1 MSSHARSHPWR
12 RIAILLLLTV
22 ALSCGGGLGLTVYQT
37 YQASNYPNGRLISDQ
52 NLVFYT
58 PNFAWRRT
66 SVYRT
71 DDPFPKVYNWYSR
84 RFSLGPESH
93 AQSNCILMA
102 KSVTVGWGV
111 EEQTSV
117 TVCNTPTDRM
127 MFVMRSFYIR
137 YSL

>member
-1 MSSHARSHPWR
+1 MPSHARYR
-12 RIAILLLLTV
+12 RRRRLAVLLLL
-22 ALSCGGGLGLTVYQT
+22 ALMLSCGGGLGVALYTT
-37 YQASNYPNGRLISDQ
+37 YQATEYPGATQIADQ
-52 NLVFYT
+52 NIFLYL

-66 SVYRT
+66 TAYRT
-71 DDPFPKVYNWYSR
+71 GDPFPKVYNWYSSR
-84 RFSLGPESH
+84 LSLGPESH

-102 KSVTVGWGV
+102 KSATVGWGI

>member
-1 MSSHARSHPWR
+1 MPSHARSHRWR
-12 RIAILLLLTV
+12 RIAVLSLLAL
-22 ALSCGGGLGLTVYQT
+22 ALSCGGSLALVLYQT
-37 YQASNYPNGRLISDQ
+37 YRASEYPGATLIADQ
-52 NLVFYT
+52 NNIIYL

-66 SVYRT
+66 TAYRT
-71 DDPFPKVYNWYSR
+71 DDPFPKVYNWYS
-84 RFSLGPESH
+84 SGLALGPEAH

-102 KSVTVGWGV
+102 KSETVAWGV